1 MSFYDVAMTSCFPKV
16 AQNNSDELFVKSIS
30 LMTPFCNQRIN
41 SRYST
46 IVACSRRSHLVTS
59 LRLAVSY
66 CSILSSAAKLTKI
79 EDVLCLETMRG
90 RGHNI
95 L

>member
-1 MSFYDVAMTSCFPKV
+1 MTSFYDVDMTSRFPKFP
-16 AQNNSDELFVKSIS
+16 QNNSDELFVKALV

-46 IVACSRRSHLVTS
+46 IVACSRRYHFVTS
-59 LRLAVSY
+59 LCLEISF
-66 CSILSSAAKLTKI
+66 CSVLFSKLTKI

-90 RGHNI
+90 RGI
-95 L
+95 IYY